1 MNQEKILNFFGL
13 LLIMFG
19 VSFAIPLLVA
29 VFYEESL
36 VAVFG
41 SGMSLLIALGFL
53 CWFLTKDNE
62 QELSLG
68 DGFVITVLFWIVLS
82 VSGSIPFIL
91 FGFSVVDSFFE
102 SMSGIT
108 TTGATVFAG
117 LDELPKS
124 LLIYRQLLQWLGGM
138 GLIVLAIAV
147 MPLLGIGG
155 GQLFKTQTPG
165 PMSEQRLTPR
175 ITSTAR
181 ALWSIYLVLTVLCVL
196 AYRFAGMDYF
206 DAVSHAFSTVSIG
219 GFSTHDLSIGYFDS
233 LSIEVVCIVFM
244 LLSAMSFAV
253 HYSAIYRKQVLKYF
267 YDPELR
273 FFISA
278 LIVILS
284 LVCLSL
290 ISNNIEDPI
299 RNGIFQTV
307 SILTTTGFLTEE
319 YSSWPTYVSFM
330 LLVGAFIGA
339 CSGSVGGGIKSWRI
353 LIMLKHAYKQIFK
366 IIHPDSI
373 NTIKLGK
380 KVVDSNV
387 SEAVWGFFSI
397 YIISFMVLFLLVLAT
412 GLDFISAF
420 SAVGACLN
428 NLGPGLGEIAS
439 NYASVPSATK
449 LILCFAMI
457 LGRLEIFTFLVVLM
471 PAFWRR

>member
-1 MNQEKILNFFGL
+1 LNQEKILNFFGL

-62 QELSLG
+62 QELSLS

-219 GFSTHDLSIGYFDS
+219 GFSTHDLSIGYYDS

>member
-1 MNQEKILNFFGL
+1 MNQAKVLNFFGL

-19 VSFAIPLLVA
+19 VSLSVPLFVA
-29 VFYEESL
+29 VLYEESL
-36 VAVFG
+36 VTVFG
-41 SGMSLLIALGFL
+41 LGMSILVGLGFL
-53 CWFLTKDNE
+53 SWFFTKNNK
-62 QELSLG
+62 QELSLS
-68 DGFVITVLFWIVLS
+68 DGFVITVLFWVVLS

-91 FGFSVVDSFFE
+91 FGFSVIDSFFE

-108 TTGATVFAG
+108 TTGATVVTG
-117 LDELPKS
+117 LDDLPRS

-181 ALWSIYLVLTVLCVL
+181 ALWSIYLVLTVLCIF
-196 AYRFAGMDYF
+196 AYRFAGMSYF

-233 LSIEVVCIVFM
+233 VSVEVVCVIFM
-244 LLSAMSFAV
+244 LLSAMSFSV

-273 FFISA
+273 FFVSL
-278 LIVILS
+278 LITILF

-290 ISNNIEDPI
+290 IANNIDAPV
-299 RNGIFQTV
+299 RKGLFQTV
-307 SILTTTGFLTEE
+307 SIITTTGFLTDE
-319 YSSWPTYVSFM
+319 YSTWPAYISFM
-330 LLVGAFIGA
+330 LLVGAFVGA
-339 CSGSVGGGIKSWRI
+339 CSGSVGGGIKSWRV

-366 IIHPDSI
+366 IIHPDSV

-380 KVVDSNV
+380 KIVDSNV

-397 YIISFMVLFLLVLAT
+397 YIISFMILFLLVLAT
-412 GLDFISAF
+412 GLDFVSAF
-420 SAVGACLN
+420 SSVGACLN

-439 NYASVPSATK
+439 SYADIPSTTK
-449 LILCFAMI
+449 LLLCFAMI

>member
-1 MNQEKILNFFGL
+1 MSFVVPLAVAIFYGDS
-13 LLIMFG
+13 LI
-19 VSFAIPLLVA
+19 
-29 VFYEESL
+29 
-36 VAVFG
+36 AVFG
-41 SGMSLLIALGFL
+41 LGMSILVLLGFL
-53 CWFLTKDNE
+53 SWFFTKDNK
-62 QELSLG
+62 QELSLS
-68 DGFVITVLFWIVLS
+68 DGFVITVLFWLVLS
-82 VSGSIPFIL
+82 ASGSIPFVL

-108 TTGATVFAG
+108 TTGATVIAG
-117 LDELPKS
+117 LDDLPRS

-181 ALWSIYLVLTVLCVL
+181 ALWSIYLALTVLCIF

-219 GFSTHDLSIGYFDS
+219 GFSTHDLSIGYFNS
-233 LSIEVVCIVFM
+233 LSVEIVCMIFM

-253 HYSAIYRKQVLKYF
+253 HYSAVYRRQVLKYF

-273 FFISA
+273 FFIS
-278 LIVILS
+278 LLVTILA

-290 ISNNIEDPI
+290 INHDINNPI
-299 RNGIFQTV
+299 RKGLFQTI
-307 SILTTTGFLTEE
+307 SILTTTGFLTDN
-319 YSSWPTYVSFM
+319 YSAWPGYISFM
-330 LLVGAFIGA
+330 LLVGAFMGA

-366 IIHPDSI
+366 IIHPNSI

-412 GLDFISAF
+412 GLDFITAF

-439 NYASVPSATK
+439 NYASVPSTTK
-449 LILCFAMI
+449 ILLCFAMI

>member
-19 VSFAIPLLVA
+19 ASFAIPLLVA

-62 QELSLG
+62 QELSLS

-219 GFSTHDLSIGYFDS
+219 GFSTHDLSIGYYDS